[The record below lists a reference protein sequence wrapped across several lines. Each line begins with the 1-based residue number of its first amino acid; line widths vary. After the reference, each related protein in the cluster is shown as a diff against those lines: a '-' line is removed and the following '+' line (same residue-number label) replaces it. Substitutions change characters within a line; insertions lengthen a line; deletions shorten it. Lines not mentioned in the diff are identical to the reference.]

1 MRTAAL
7 LNSGM
12 TEVKRQSWVFQVVLD
27 DQSEIYVNKNRGIN
41 CSFDPNNKQYKWP
54 LGSFILNNLK
64 SNTVKKIKY
73 IYIYIYIY
81 TYIGIYYTYAIHFV
95 MTSLIYMY
103 MYNIYVCIYI
113 YVYICIYK

>member
-1 MRTAAL
+1 MAL
-7 LNSGM
+7 LIDGLVFFSKRINPLIGANMSSLFGM
-12 TEVKRQSWVFQVVLD
+12 ENVSLRRA
-27 DQSEIYVNKNRGIN
+27 EIYVNKNRGIN

-81 TYIGIYYTYAIHFV
+81 IFIF
-95 MTSLIYMY
+95 
-103 MYNIYVCIYI
+103 
-113 YVYICIYK
+113 